1 MSAAATLFISD
12 LHLDPSRPEITEL
25 FMAFLQRA
33 RGADG
38 LYILGDLFE
47 AWIGD
52 DDDAAIAQ
60 TVRAG
65 LQSLAADGVPVF
77 LMRGNRDFLLGETF
91 EHQSGCRLLVD
102 PTVIDLYGE
111 RTLLMHGDLLCTDDI
126 EYQRFRA
133 KVHDPAWQQAVL
145 AKPLAE
151 RREMAST
158 LRGESLRANA
168 GKQAELMDVNPH
180 SVENTM
186 REQGVRRLIH
196 GHTHRPAIH
205 DFVLDGAPARRI
217 VLGDW
222 YDQGSMLRCGPQGCE
237 LITLPA
243 DQTGC

>member
-1 MSAAATLFISD
+1 MSAAETLFISD

-52 DDDAAIAQ
+52 DDDAAIAD
-60 TVRAG
+60 TVRTG
-65 LQSLAADGVPVF
+65 LQSLTAGGVPVY
-77 LMRGNRDFLLGETF
+77 LMHGNRDFLLGETF
-91 EHQSGCRLLVD
+91 QQQSGCRLLVD

-126 EYQRFRA
+126 DYQRFRA

-145 AKPLAE
+145 AKPLPE
-151 RREMAST
+151 RREMAAT
-158 LRGESLRANA
+158 LRGESQQANV
-168 GKQAELMDVNPH
+168 GKQTELMDVNPG

-186 REQGVRRLIH
+186 REHGVRRLIH

-222 YDQGSMLRCGPQGCE
+222 YDQGSMLRCSPQGCE